1 LGYLLLWC
9 CCCCLLLGL
18 REVGGERGRGK
29 IFLRCEKKVGGE
41 PGCGR
46 RAAGGRWP
54 HPKYPA
60 VRSRHVARLVE
71 GSRPRVRRPA
81 GRGGSE
87 ASGDDA
93 GGRGRAR
100 EKTSERDTRA
110 HEAQLQARRPQLT
123 IWPTCQQILFFS
135 KSTFGWAKSARFT
148 QGQTDFFFEIS
159 RQIFLLVRRGGTR
172 VAPVLGHLQLLAVQ
186 HSCKISEL
194 CGPTP
199 SRLRGCSR
207 YTLVPKYLHL
217 LTSALHI

>member
-93 GGRGRAR
+93 GGGAAGRGRAR

-148 QGQTDFFFEIS
+148 QGQTDFFLKFPDRYFFSCAGE
-159 RQIFLLVRRGGTR
+159 
-172 VAPVLGHLQLLAVQ
+172 GHV
-186 HSCKISEL
+186 
-194 CGPTP
+194 
-199 SRLRGCSR
+199 SRLCWDICNYSPSN
-207 YTLVPKYLHL
+207 TVAKFLNCAVPRRHASVVARDIRNPNLE
-217 LTSALHI
+217 